1 MGILSVEELSINFGG
16 LVAVDHVSFEVK
28 RGEILSIIGPNGS
41 GKTTI
46 FNLISGIYKPT
57 TGKILFKDK
66 LINGMKPHNVAF
78 MGIARTFQNVRLF
91 KQMTV
96 LENVLVGHHPKVK
109 SLFIDDLF
117 HTSKQRKEEVMIREQ
132 AIKLLDLFHLK
143 QYIDEKA
150 ENLPYGDQRRLEIV
164 RALASEPEIMLLDE
178 PAAGM
183 NPQETEDLI
192 RLIGQIK
199 DLGITIVLVEHD
211 MKVVMDISQRII
223 VLDYGKKI
231 AEGVPEEIRKNE
243 RVIEAYLGKD

>member
-1 MGILSVEELSINFGG
+1 
-16 LVAVDHVSFEVK
+16 
-28 RGEILSIIGPNGS
+28 
-41 GKTTI
+41 
-46 FNLISGIYKPT
+46 
-57 TGKILFKDK
+57 
-66 LINGMKPHNVAF
+66 
-78 MGIARTFQNVRLF
+78 
-91 KQMTV
+91 
-96 LENVLVGHHPKVK
+96 
-109 SLFIDDLF
+109 
-117 HTSKQRKEEVMIREQ
+117 
-132 AIKLLDLFHLK
+132 
-143 QYIDEKA
+143 
-150 ENLPYGDQRRLEIV
+150 
-164 RALASEPEIMLLDE
+164 